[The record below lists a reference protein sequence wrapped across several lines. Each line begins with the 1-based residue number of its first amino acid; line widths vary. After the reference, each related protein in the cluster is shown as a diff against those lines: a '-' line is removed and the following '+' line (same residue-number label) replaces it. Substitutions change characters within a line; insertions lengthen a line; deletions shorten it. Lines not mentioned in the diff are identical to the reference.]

1 MSFIRILVMC
11 VLAPFLFM
19 PIPAQAELHSDT
31 VILNHAEYVDI
42 RRSLS
47 RGGVL
52 YPIYYT
58 SKEDLYAYPIS
69 IACEMSNTYYDDL
82 FSVLEEQY
90 KDYELEATTYKDLG
104 VTIYET
110 KHPYALKE
118 IYRDLDVLDMHSY
131 CQLNGV
137 TNHPDMGLTYVV
149 EIPDEQSPAGNPMT
163 WWTKFDRMLTT
174 FPSSFTPKK

>member
-1 MSFIRILVMC
+1 MHFLKILVMA
-11 VLAPFLFM
+11 VLTVFLFA
-19 PIPAQAELHSDT
+19 PAAKAELHSDT

-69 IACEMSNTYYDDL
+69 IACEMSNTYYDDMFPL
-82 FSVLEEQY
+82 LEEQY
-90 KDYELEATTYKDLG
+90 KDYELKATLYKDLG

-110 KHPYALKE
+110 RHPYALKD
-118 IYRDLDVLDMHSY
+118 IYRDLDALAMHSY

-149 EIPDEQSPAGNPMT
+149 PIPGETSPAGNQMT
-163 WWTKFDRMLTT
+163 WFTKFDRMLTT

>member
-1 MSFIRILVMC
+1 MA
-11 VLAPFLFM
+11 VLTVFLFA
-19 PIPAQAELHSDT
+19 PAAKAELHSDT

-58 SKEDLYAYPIS
+58 SKEDLYAYPVS
-69 IACEMSNTYYDDL
+69 IACEMSNTYYDDI

-90 KDYELEATTYKDLG
+90 KDYNLKATLYKDLG

-110 KHPYALKE
+110 RHPYALKD
-118 IYRDLDVLDMHSY
+118 IYRDLDVLDMHNF
-131 CQLNGV
+131 CQLNGI
-137 TNHPDMGLTYVV
+137 TQHPDMKWPFVV
-149 EIPDEQSPAGNPMT
+149 EIPGETSPAGNPMT
-163 WWTKFDRMLTT
+163 WWTKW
-174 FPSSFTPKK
+174 